1 MNDLKMTFDQWYE
14 KQWNEQNTAPSADE
28 AWDYQQK
35 RIDALQTAIRG
46 ILEYI
51 GDDFDDCHTGVMVKS
66 IHEDFN
72 LSELLK

>member
-1 MNDLKMTFDQWYE
+1 MNFDQWYE

-35 RIDALQTAIRG
+35 RIDALQTAIRE

-51 GDDFDDCHTGVMVKS
+51 GDDFDDCYTGVMVKS